1 MAMFEKIVVGYDQSD
16 GSRDALA
23 LGAEVAVRFGAE
35 LTVGTS
41 VPAPTGTNFAPSLP
55 ADAYTNL
62 AEQAKVAALEAAE
75 PLGAGAAISE
85 AYSPAI
91 GLEQIVE
98 SEGADLV
105 VLGCAG
111 ATPGR
116 VRAGHKARQ
125 LMSGGEASVLLAP
138 VGYAS
143 GGSIDR
149 VGVAVN
155 GTPESDRAI
164 DVAAAFARTSLKVI
178 SVATDFAEYWG
189 HWTAGTVMSDLAEA
203 SREAAQGILDDA
215 VDKVPE
221 GTTAEPVLLE
231 GDAIMELRAA
241 LNGDLD
247 LLCLGSR
254 SYGPVR
260 RVLLGSTSTGVVADA
275 GCAVLVV
282 PRTDS

>member
-1 MAMFEKIVVGYDQSD
+1 MFEKIVVGYDQSD

-23 LGAEVAVRFGAE
+23 LGAEVASRFGAE
-35 LTVGTS
+35 LTVGTT
-41 VPAPTGTNFAPSLP
+41 VPAPSGSSFAPSLP

-62 AEQAKVAALEAAE
+62 AEQAKVAAQEAAE

-85 AYSPAI
+85 AFSPAI

-105 VLGCAG
+105 VIGCAG
-111 ATPGR
+111 AEAGR
-116 VRAGHKARQ
+116 VRAGHKAHQ
-125 LMSGGEASVLLAP
+125 LMSGGKAAVLLAP

-143 GGSIDR
+143 GGSIDS
-149 VGVAVN
+149 VAVAVN

-164 DVAAAFARTSLKVI
+164 GNAAAFAGEGPLKVI
-178 SVATDFAEYWG
+178 AVATDFAEYWG
-189 HWTAGTVMSDLAEA
+189 HWTAGTVMADLADA
-203 SREAAQGILDDA
+203 SREAAQKSLDDA
-215 VDKVPE
+215 VAKVPV
-221 GTTAEPVLLE
+221 GTMPEPLMVD
-231 GDAIMELRAA
+231 GDAITELRAA
-241 LNGDLD
+241 SDGDLD

>member
-1 MAMFEKIVVGYDQSD
+1 MFEKIVVGYDQSD

-23 LGAEVAVRFGAE
+23 LAADVASRFGSE
-35 LTVGTS
+35 ITVGTT
-41 VPAPTGTNFAPSLP
+41 VPAPMGGNFAPALT

-62 AEQAKVAALEAAE
+62 AEQARVAAREAAGA
-75 PLGAGAAISE
+75 LGAGAAVSE
-85 AYSPAI
+85 ASSPAI
-91 GLEQIVE
+91 GLEQIA
-98 SEGADLV
+98 SAEGADLV
-105 VLGCAG
+105 VIGCARAEAG
-111 ATPGR
+111 H

-143 GGSIDR
+143 GGSIDS

-164 DVAAAFARTSLKVI
+164 DAAAAFSGEGPLTVL

-189 HWTAGTVMSDLAEA
+189 HWTAGTVISDLAEA
-203 SREAAQGILDDA
+203 SREAAQAILEDA
-215 VDKVPE
+215 LEKVPDGTASE
-221 GTTAEPVLLE
+221 GVLLE
-231 GDAIMELRAA
+231 GDAIMELRSASE
-241 LNGDLD
+241 GGID

-282 PRTDS
+282 PRTDA

>member
-1 MAMFEKIVVGYDQSD
+1 MFEKIVVGYDQSD

-23 LGAEVAVRFGAE
+23 LASEVASKFGSA
-35 LTVGTS
+35 LTVGTT
-41 VPAPTGTNFAPSLP
+41 VPAPMGGNFAPALT

-62 AEQAKVAALEAAE
+62 AEQAAVAAREAAE
-75 PLGAGAAISE
+75 PLGAGAAVSE
-85 AYSPAI
+85 ASSPAI
-91 GLEQIVE
+91 GLEQIAA

-105 VLGCAG
+105 VIGCAK
-111 ATPGR
+111 ADPGH

-164 DVAAAFARTSLKVI
+164 GAAAAFADGGPVEVI

-189 HWTAGTVMSDLAEA
+189 HWTAGTVITDLAEA
-203 SREAAQGILDDA
+203 SREAAQAILDDA
-215 VDKVPE
+215 VAKVPQ
-221 GTTAEPVLLE
+221 GTGSEPVLRE
-231 GDAIMELRAA
+231 GDAIMELRAVSEGA
-241 LNGDLD
+241 ID

-260 RVLLGSTSTGVVADA
+260 RVLLGSTSTGVVGDA